1 MTVRLSPLAGAGWQL
16 FDDSGIPLAG
26 GKIYTYTAGSSTP
39 QATYTTSAGNI
50 AHSNPIVLDAN
61 GRVPNEVWLTQGIDY
76 KFIIKT
82 SAEVLIGTYD
92 NLQGINDIQAQIT
105 AIEAGIFADLADTS
119 NVAKG
124 DALIGFKQAN
134 MAGVYTGAVG
144 QTVHRKLQEI
154 VSVFDFMTT
163 VQIQDVQARTSL
175 VDVQSA
181 INAAFAA
188 VIANGSGTLYFP
200 RGTYYVSGYIGNT
213 DYAGVTQ
220 EINLAVIGEPGT
232 VINCNPSVYENTAIY
247 LRFQNAKTLIVKNIQ
262 LECNDKV
269 ASGIVATSVA
279 YANFMQVDN
288 CIVNN
293 CKAVNNAGVT
303 TAVQPI
309 SISTTAFS
317 FIGSVTNCVI
327 NNVTRAKTGLACQAL
342 VAVGFE
348 TTLIENNS
356 IETVKHSGIAGDKVD
371 ADGIVVFSNQDGL
384 GNYQKSTVTISNNT
398 IRGCEGRFVK
408 LQTNGSAVVENNL
421 CELIGSYELI
431 DNWRGFDSQ
440 VGDATITKNTVRIGP
455 GYTGGTSGTMFSI
468 QPPLLANQDYA
479 NEGFFQRV
487 TSNNIEV
494 RGAQLPYFCIP
505 SMPDAGVTANLY
517 VDISNNLCNTPAVLD
532 TADQSKVAFG
542 DFIYQSS
549 GPSVANTNG
558 QVIWNI
564 RGNIVSTYNFIR
576 LAYTQ
581 ADYTGKWW
589 FYIADNWKTPTGYSR
604 EIFYAGATAPY
615 TSTIMVRDNMIGE
628 YAGNF
633 TMPSNPTYWLEGC
646 DIALGD
652 TSAGV
657 ISPAPANYRNGR
669 FYKKGNILGVEV
681 VYSGAGYHYIS
692 MDNGANWYTP

>member
-1 MTVRLSPLAGAGWQL
+1 MSALSIQPTFPIFTDIDGQPLENGYIWIGTENL
-16 FDDSGIPLAG
+16 D
-26 GKIYTYTAGSSTP
+26 P
-39 QATYTTSAGNI
+39 QT
-50 AHSNPIVLDAN
+50 NPINVYWDAALTIAATQPIRTLGGYPSRSGTPARMYVNSDYSIRVQNRN
-61 GRVPNEVWLTQGIDY
+61 GSTVYSAPEATERIGQIPGTQVD
-76 KFIIKT
+76 F
-82 SAEVLIGTYD
+82 V
-92 NLQGINDIQAQIT
+92 QA
-105 AIEAGIFADLADTS
+105 G
-119 NVAKG
+119 
-124 DALIGFKQAN
+124 
-134 MAGVYTGAVG
+134 TGAVTRTM
-144 QTVHRKLQEI
+144 QNKVREYA
-154 VSVFDFMTT
+154 VSVKDFGAVGDGVT
-163 VQIQDVQARTSL
+163 DDRT
-175 VDVQSA
+175 A
-181 INAAFAA
+181 INNAFSA
-188 VIANGSGTLYFP
+188 VITRGSGTVFFP
-200 RGTYYVSGYIGNT
+200 YGTYYVSEYIGNT

-220 EINLAVIGEPGT
+220 EVNIAVIGEPGSI
-232 VINCNPSVYENTAIY
+232 INCNPSVYGNTALY
-247 LRFQNAKTLIVKNIQ
+247 LRFQDAKTIIVKN
-262 LECNDKV
+262 LEVECNTKV

-279 YANFMQVDN
+279 YANFMQVDS

-293 CKAVNNAGVT
+293 CNAVNNAGVT

-317 FIGSVTNCVI
+317 YIGSVTNCII

-348 TTLIENNS
+348 STLIQNNS
-356 IETVKHSGIAGDKVD
+356 IETVKHSGVVGDKVD

-408 LQTNGSAVVENNL
+408 LQTNGSAVVENNM

-455 GYTGGTSGTMFSI
+455 GYTGGTSATMFSI

-487 TSNNIEV
+487 IANNIEV
-494 RGAQLPYFCIP
+494 RGTQLPYFCIP

-517 VDISNNLCNTPAVLD
+517 VDISNNICNTPAVLD

-589 FYIADNWKTPTGYSR
+589 FYVADNWKTPTGYGR
-604 EIFYAGATAPY
+604 ELFYAGATSPY
-615 TSTIMVRDNMIGE
+615 TSTIMVRDNMIGG

-633 TMPSNPTYWLEGC
+633 NWPSNPTYWLEGC
-646 DIALGD
+646 DIPLGD

-692 MDNGANWYTP
+692 QDNGANWYTT